1 MSPRSGGEAAKFGE
15 RYEGRW
21 TTRQL
26 LYILLGDVD
35 SVTVEDVGEISL
47 GAEFTIRRGDEIE
60 INQVKRQIGDA
71 NEWELH
77 VLKANG
83 VLAAAQHHVSGG
95 RQFWFVST
103 IPAAVLNRLA
113 DAARRSPDLQSF
125 VEHML
130 TSQPLRTGFDYLVVG
145 QLRRHGCCN
154 LALHA
159 KTLTF
164 RPKFPLTTRL

>member
-21 TTRQL
+21 TTRHL
-26 LYILLGDVD
+26 LYVLLGDVD

-47 GAEFTIRRGDEIE
+47 GAEFTVRRGTRTEIH
-60 INQVKRQIGDA
+60 QVKRQIGDA

-77 VLKANG
+77 VLKNNG
-83 VLAAAQHHVSGG
+83 VLAAAQHHVSTG

-103 IPAAVLNRLA
+103 IPAAVLNSLA

-130 TSQPLRTGFDYLVVG
+130 TSQRLRTGFDYLSG
-145 QLRRHGCCN
+145 KAYGSAETAWR
-154 LALHA
+154 
-159 KTLTF
+159 TLQGLEVLWPDERDLST
-164 RPKFPLTTRL
+164 